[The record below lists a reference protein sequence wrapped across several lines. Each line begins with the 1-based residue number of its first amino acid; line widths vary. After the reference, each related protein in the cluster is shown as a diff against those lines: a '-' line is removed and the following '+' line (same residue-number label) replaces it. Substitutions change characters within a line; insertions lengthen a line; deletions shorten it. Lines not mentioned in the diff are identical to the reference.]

1 MTCLYTFNILSLSD
15 LQWNC
20 KFEIRVTLYLL
31 KSLMNRILIFL
42 FCMILS
48 GQCFSQEITDYW
60 SLPHNPPKQVVIDK
74 SKVEV
79 IYEHLAIDP
88 VLDTFDPDNCL
99 ILQTGDFYSK
109 FWEYEYFRS
118 DSALAAYGHEKLDR
132 RMAHNIHKQYEHSHR
147 YRYPKFI
154 IKDYKKN
161 KIKEKYYVSGFYV
174 FSEDTPTISWELTE
188 EMDSICGYPC
198 IKAHAD
204 FCGRKWDAWFTNDI
218 PLSDGPFRF
227 QGLPGLILKMESE
240 DKEHR
245 LTAISIRNGHNDIY
259 EEKTDDYKTT
269 RERCRKLYENFHLNP
284 AGTIDISNIKQADG
298 SDPRSHMQTRLFY
311 NPIELE

>member
-1 MTCLYTFNILSLSD
+1 MNTYLHMTFQMLNS
-15 LQWNC
+15 
-20 KFEIRVTLYLL
+20 R
-31 KSLMNRILIFL
+31 MNRILIF
-42 FCMILS
+42 FSCIILS
-48 GQCFSQEITDYW
+48 GNSFSQDITDYG
-60 SLPHNPPKQVVIDK
+60 SLPYKPSKVEVLDK

-79 IYEHLAIDP
+79 IYEHFVTDP
-88 VLDTFDPDNCL
+88 VLDTFDPGNYL
-99 ILQTGDFYSK
+99 ILQIGDLHSK

-118 DSALAAYGHEKLDR
+118 DSALAAYGHEKLDN
-132 RMAHNIHKQYEHSHR
+132 RMANNIRRQYSQGHR
-147 YRYPKFI
+147 YGYPKFV
-154 IKDYKKN
+154 IKDYKGN
-161 KIKEKYYVSGFYV
+161 KIKEKYYLWEFYV

-188 EMDSICGYPC
+188 ETDSICGYLC
-198 IKAHAD
+198 MKAQAD
-204 FCGRKWDAWFTNDI
+204 FSGRKWNAWFTSDI

-284 AGTIDISNIKQADG
+284 AGTIDIGNIKQADG
-298 SDPRSHMQTRLFY
+298 SDPRSHMQKRLFY